1 MCQTSMSDEQQR
13 DDRDRGQA
21 SQRLQTGRAP
31 PGNVPMNAAAQ
42 AGASTSA
49 RAANTSISPQSPLV
63 ADEDEVGVH
72 VAEGPRS
79 KFAQLG

>member
-1 MCQTSMSDEQQR
+1 
-13 DDRDRGQA
+13 
-21 SQRLQTGRAP
+21 
-31 PGNVPMNAAAQ
+31 MNAAAQ